1 MRRIIREFILWA
13 LSIVFAGIML
23 IGAVAEISI
32 GTWYEGLV
40 KIVLFLIG
48 FVGLYWA
55 SNKTSFGRR
64 ICGDSFER

>member
-1 MRRIIREFILWA
+1 MRRIIREFIFWA

-23 IGAVAEISI
+23 IGAIAEISI
-32 GTWYEGLV
+32 GTWYESLV
-40 KIVLFLIG
+40 KIVLFLVG
-48 FVGLYWA
+48 FVGCYWA

>member
-1 MRRIIREFILWA
+1 MGRIIRELIFWA

-40 KIVLFLIG
+40 KIVLFLVG
-48 FVGLYWA
+48 FVGCYWA

>member
-1 MRRIIREFILWA
+1 MKRIIRELLLWT
-13 LSIVFAGIML
+13 LSIVFAGVML

-40 KIVLFLIG
+40 KIVLFLVG
-48 FVGLYWA
+48 FVGCYWA

-64 ICGDSFER
+64 ICGDSIER